1 MELWSTGRDDAGRPL
16 MLGRILDGR
25 WQRLLADERAL
36 LLDLSGV
43 LARLDLAGDDR
54 ETFERSVRQL
64 DELFLLVVV
73 GEFNAGKSAFV
84 NALVGA
90 DVLAEGV
97 TPTTSRIG
105 LLRHGESASREV
117 TGAGLEVITAPVE
130 LLREMSIVDTPGT
143 NAVRREHEA
152 LTREFVP
159 RSDLVLFVTSADRPF
174 TESERAF
181 LQAIRDWGKKIV
193 VVLNK
198 VDIFERPAEVAQVL
212 EFITTSA
219 RELLGFTPEVFPVS
233 GRQARRAKESGDA
246 AALAA
251 SGFDRLEKF
260 IASTLDEKERVRL
273 KLLNPLGV
281 GLALLEKH
289 LAQTEERLGLLKDD
303 FAAIEEIDSQ
313 LKLYREDL
321 ARDFRFRLADVDN
334 VLNDFEKRGGDF
346 FEDTLRIGRI
356 LDLMNQSRVKAE
368 FERKVVADLPQV
380 VEKRVDEVIEWLV
393 ASDMRQWKA
402 VSDRLAAREAEHA
415 ERMLGRVQGT
425 FESDRARLLE
435 TVKREAQRAVESY
448 DRDAEGKRLAEG
460 VRDAVAHTAVLQ
472 VGALGLGTIVT
483 MLATSSVVDVTGIMA
498 AGAISVLG
506 LLVLPA
512 RRRQATAELRQKVHD
527 MREKL
532 MGALTGQF
540 DREVERSAQKV
551 QEAVGPYTRFVRA
564 ERRRLTSTREEL
576 RRIRAELE
584 RLRAAIG

>member
-1 MELWSTGRDDAGRPL
+1 
-16 MLGRILDGR
+16 MLARILTDQQER
-25 WQRLLADERAL
+25 ILADERRVL
-36 LLDLSGV
+36 GDLATA
-43 LARLDLAGDDR
+43 LARLEITPDDQ
-54 ETFERSVRQL
+54 ETLQRSVRQL

-73 GEFNAGKSAFV
+73 GEFNAGKSAFI
-84 NALVGA
+84 NALLGKS
-90 DVLAEGV
+90 VLEEGV

-105 LLRHGESASREV
+105 LIRHGPAVTREI
-117 TGAGLEVITAPVE
+117 TSAGLEVIAAPVD
-130 LLREMSIVDTPGT
+130 LLRVINIVDTPGT

-181 LQAIRDWGKKIV
+181 LQSIRDWGKKIV

-198 VDIFERPAEVAQVL
+198 VDIFERPEEVAEVVA
-212 EFITTSA
+212 FISDSA
-219 RELLGFTPEVFPVS
+219 RALLGFTPEVFPVS
-233 GRQARRAKESGDA
+233 GRQALRAKEAGDA

-251 SGFDRLEKF
+251 SGFDRLERF
-260 IASTLDEKERVRL
+260 IEDTLDEGERVRL

-281 GLALLEKH
+281 GLLLLERH
-289 LAQTEERLGLLKDD
+289 AEQTEGRLALLKDD
-303 FAAIEEIDSQ
+303 FSAIEEIDSQ

-334 VLNDFEKRGGDF
+334 VLNDFEKRGADF

-356 LDLMNQSRVKAE
+356 FDLMNQSRVKAE

-380 VEKRVDEVIEWLV
+380 VEKRVDEVIDWLV

-402 VSDRLAAREAEHA
+402 VSDRLALREAEHA
-415 ERMLGRVQGT
+415 ERMLGRMHGA

-448 DRDAEGKRLAEG
+448 DKDAEGRRLAED
-460 VRDAVAHTAVLQ
+460 VRDAVASTAIIQ
-472 VGALGLGTIVT
+472 VGALGLGAIVT
-483 MLATSSVVDVTGIMA
+483 FLATSSAVDVTGIMA

-512 RRRQATAELRQKVHD
+512 KRRQATGELRAKVRR
-527 MREKL
+527 MREQL

-551 QEAVGPYTRFVRA
+551 QEAVGPYTRFVRG
-564 ERRRLTSTREEL
+564 ERERLTSTRDEL
-576 RRIRAELE
+576 RTIRTEIE
-584 RLRAAIG
+584 RLRAAIGGAG

>member
-1 MELWSTGRDDAGRPL
+1 VLA
-16 MLGRILDGR
+16 RILTSQQDR
-25 WQRLLADERAL
+25 ILADERRVLGELVAA
-36 LLDLSGV
+36 
-43 LARLDLAGDDR
+43 LARLEITSEDQ
-54 ETFERSVRQL
+54 ETLQRSVRQL

-73 GEFNAGKSAFV
+73 GEFNAGKSAFI
-84 NALVGA
+84 NALLGRS
-90 DVLAEGV
+90 VLEEGV

-105 LLRHGESASREV
+105 LIRHGPAVAREV
-117 TGAGLEVITAPVE
+117 TSAGLEVISAPVE
-130 LLREMSIVDTPGT
+130 MLREINIVDTPGT

-181 LQAIRDWGKKIV
+181 LQSIRDWGKKIV

-198 VDIFERPAEVAQVL
+198 VDIFEKPGEVAEVL
-212 EFITTSA
+212 KFITDSA
-219 RELLGFTPEVFPVS
+219 HALLGFTPEVFPVS
-233 GRQARRAKESGDA
+233 GRQALRAKDAGDA
-246 AALAA
+246 DALAR

-260 IASTLDEKERVRL
+260 IAGTLDEKERVRL

-281 GLALLEKH
+281 GLALLERH
-289 LAQTEERLGLLKDD
+289 LNQTEQRLALLKDD

-334 VLNDFEKRGGDF
+334 VLNDFEKRGADF

-356 LDLMNQSRVKAE
+356 LDLMNQSRIKAE

-402 VSDRLAAREAEHA
+402 VSDRLAQREAEHA
-415 ERMLGRVQGT
+415 ERMLGRVQGS

-435 TVKREAQRAVESY
+435 TVKRESQRAVESY
-448 DRDAEGKRLAEG
+448 DRDAEGRRLAEG

-472 VGALGLGTIVT
+472 VGALGLGTMVT

-512 RRRQATAELRQKVHD
+512 RRRQATAELREKVHD
-527 MREKL
+527 MRERL

-564 ERRRLTSTREEL
+564 ERERLTTTREDLRRLRGEM
-576 RRIRAELE
+576 E
-584 RLRAAIG
+584 RLVAAIGD